1 MGEWVTL
8 LNGRIEIIIEKDPY
22 TGRFVTQISDHAL
35 KHTCILDDTYGT
47 INEALNASLE
57 LLDLDFN
64 DIGARRQLGGNRSS
78 KPFPS
83 VSKAE
88 CVGSIPTAP
97 ANNSVT
103 DILQK

>member
-8 LNGRIEIIIEKDPY
+8 LNGRLEVIIEQIPNK
-22 TGRFVTQISDHAL
+22 RFSVQISDHAL
-35 KHTCILDDTYGT
+35 KHTCILDDTYES
-47 INEALNASLE
+47 INEALNAALK
-57 LLDLDFN
+57 LLKLDYD

-97 ANNSVT
+97 ANNSVMDT
-103 DILQK
+103 IRS

>member
-8 LNGRIEIIIEKDPY
+8 LNGRLEVIIEQISNK
-22 TGRFVTQISDHAL
+22 RFSVQISDHAL
-35 KHTCILDDTYGT
+35 EHTCILDDTYNS
-47 INEALNASLE
+47 IDEALNASLK
-57 LLDLDFN
+57 LLKLN
-64 DIGARRQLGGNRSS
+64 YKYIGARRQLGGKRSS

-83 VSKAE
+83 VSKTE

-103 DILQK
+103 DTLRS

>member
-8 LNGRIEIIIEKDPY
+8 LNGRLEFIIEQIPNK
-22 TGRFVTQISDHAL
+22 RFSVQISDHAL
-35 KHTCILDDTYGT
+35 KHTGILDDTPES
-47 INEALNASLE
+47 INEALNAALK
-57 LLDLDFN
+57 LLKLDYD

-97 ANNSVT
+97 ANNSVMDT
-103 DILQK
+103 LRS